1 VPIVSNSSP
10 LIALARIQRLD
21 LVPAILQSILIP
33 PAVAREIEPSIPA
46 LPAWLSVKVPFQP
59 TATAHV
65 SGRLGDG
72 EREAIALAI
81 EIGAD
86 AVLMDERAGRRVA
99 EEAGLKVI
107 GTLGLLLKPS
117 GRATLQPFSANS
129 TSSSKRRSSSAR
141 SSTISCCAWPV
152 NTYPERGSM
161 RKALKMLVE

>member
-1 VPIVSNSSP
+1 MPIVSNSSP

-46 LPAWLSVKVPFQP
+46 LPAWVSVRVPSSQGP
-59 TATAHV
+59 LLT
-65 SGRLGDG
+65 SRGRLGDG

-86 AVLMDERAGRRVA
+86 AVLIDERAGRRVA

-107 GTLGLLLKPS
+107 GTLGLLLEAK
-117 GRATLQPFSANS
+117 RAGHITTIRAELDKLLE
-129 TSSSKRRSSSAR
+129 TSFFLSPQLYDQLLRMAGEHVS
-141 SSTISCCAWPV
+141 
-152 NTYPERGSM
+152 
-161 RKALKMLVE
+161 

>member
-21 LVPAILQSILIP
+21 LVPALLQSVLIP
-33 PAVAREIEPSIPA
+33 PAVAREIEPSMPV
-46 LPAWLSVKVPFQP
+46 LPAWVSVKVLSSQQAPL
-59 TATAHV
+59 T
-65 SGRLGDG
+65 SRGRLGDG

-107 GTLGLLLKPS
+107 GTLGLLLEAK
-117 GRATLQPFSANS
+117 RAGHIATIRAELDKLLE
-129 TSSSKRRSSSAR
+129 TSFFLSPQLYDQLLRMAGEHVS
-141 SSTISCCAWPV
+141 
-152 NTYPERGSM
+152 
-161 RKALKMLVE
+161 